1 MQPISPLK
9 IADTGLA
16 GPGQA
21 PHIPCKLP
29 GSRLTLL
36 SLFLFQAFPRTH
48 PEAW

>member
-1 MQPISPLK
+1 MQPTSLLK

-16 GPGQA
+16 VLGQA

-29 GSRLTLL
+29 GSPLTLL